1 MDLDSADEARAVQS
15 ARECCSQPRRDCD
28 QLEGGGQRGQPG
40 GVAVNPG
47 QRGAGRP
54 GQCGRCR
61 NGEPSWQPRDC
72 AREKVERA
80 LAKAAGA
87 IGCVLTRSGTSTS
100 WSREECRRSFGK
112 EG

>member
-1 MDLDSADEARAVQS
+1 MRPVQ
-15 ARECCSQPRRDCD
+15 CSQPGSVAVNPGGIAINPK
-28 QLEGGGQRGQPG
+28 GGGQRGQPER
-40 GVAVNPG
+40 VAVNSG
-47 QRGAGRP
+47 QHGAGHP

-61 NGEPSWQPRDC
+61 NGEPSWQPGDC

-87 IGCVLTRSGTSTS
+87 IGCMLTRSGMSTS
-100 WSREECRRSFGK
+100 WSREECQRSFGK